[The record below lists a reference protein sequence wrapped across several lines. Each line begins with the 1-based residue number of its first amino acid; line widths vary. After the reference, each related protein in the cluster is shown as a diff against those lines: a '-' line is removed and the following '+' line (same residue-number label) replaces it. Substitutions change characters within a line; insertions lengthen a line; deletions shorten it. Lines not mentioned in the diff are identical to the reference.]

1 MKAMVLAAGVGSRLE
16 PLTSAVPK
24 PLVPIANTPVMEHI
38 VELLAKHGIKDII
51 ANLHYLPEQI
61 KDYFKDGSDFGVKMR
76 FMQEDELTGDAG
88 GVRACKDFLGDGTFI
103 VLMGDLV
110 TDADL
115 SKIVSEHKAKKAIA
129 TIALKK
135 VKDVQHFG
143 VAVQDQDGYIKG
155 FQEKPEPK
163 DALSDMASAGIYVL
177 EPEVFDHIPEH
188 GVYGFGRQLFPT
200 LIEKGLLVYG
210 STIETYW
217 SDVGTHEQYKQSNFD
232 VLNGL
237 VKTAEPLDQRAK
249 RVEMQNSVVWIEPG
263 AELSESVEIESGSR
277 ILIGAGTHVGA
288 GVKLSGVVILGS
300 RCHIEKGAVIENAVL
315 WSDCI
320 VESEQVVKDS
330 ILGKDCMAEVCSKP
344 REVAA
349 VAGGSPRSTRK

>member
-1 MKAMVLAAGVGSRLE
+1 M
-16 PLTSAVPK
+16 
-24 PLVPIANTPVMEHI
+24 
-38 VELLAKHGIKDII
+38 
-51 ANLHYLPEQI
+51 
-61 KDYFKDGSDFGVKMR
+61 
-76 FMQEDELTGDAG
+76 
-88 GVRACKDFLGDGTFI
+88 
-103 VLMGDLV
+103 
-110 TDADL
+110 
-115 SKIVSEHKAKKAIA
+115 
-129 TIALKK
+129 
-135 VKDVQHFG
+135 KDVQHFG

-249 RVEMQNSVVWIEPG
+249 RVEMQNAVVWIEPG

-288 GVKLSGVVILGS
+288 SVKLSGVVILGS
-300 RCHIEKGAVIENAVL
+300 RCHIEKGAMIENAVL

-349 VAGGSPRSTRK
+349 VAGGSPRSTR